1 MKDLSQLHHFLGMHV
16 QRQSNGY
23 LLSQRQYML
32 DILDRAGMATCKPCS
47 TPVDT
52 SSKLS
57 ATSGEPLCD
66 ADATDIR
73 HLAGDL

>member
-1 MKDLSQLHHFLGMHV
+1 MKDLGQLHHFLGMHV
-16 QRQSNGY
+16 QRQSDGF

-32 DILDRAGMATCKPCS
+32 DILDRIGMATCKPCS

-57 ATSGEPLCD
+57 ATSSEPLCG

-73 HLAGDL
+73 RLAGAL